1 MERNREIACEII
13 DIFEN
18 LLEEKNITI
27 PSKDREGNEDES
39 RIFGEEY
46 YSLEEKI
53 TELLDKKEEL

>member
-27 PSKDREGNEDES
+27 PSKDREGNED
-39 RIFGEEY
+39 
-46 YSLEEKI
+46 
-53 TELLDKKEEL
+53 

>member
-46 YSLEEKI
+46 YNLEEKI
-53 TELLDKKEEL
+53 TELLDKNEEL

>member
-27 PSKDREGNEDES
+27 PSKDREGNKDES

-46 YSLEEKI
+46 YNLEEKI

>member
-27 PSKDREGNEDES
+27 PSKDKEGNEDES

-46 YSLEEKI
+46 YNLEEKI

>member
-46 YSLEEKI
+46 YNLEEKI

>member
-46 YSLEEKI
+46 YNLEEKI
-53 TELLDKKEEL
+53 TELLDKKEKL